1 MDNPERRLSEALRA
15 LADDD
20 RSLNASADT
29 ERAVMARWNAE
40 QRAREK
46 PTDRIWSRPRW
57 TVAWMSV
64 AAAAAVLA
72 VAVAS
77 MRRPTEPATVP
88 PAETV
93 RMAREPLPV
102 TDGQP
107 AIDVFVQL
115 GPITPRELSR
125 SSLQLMRVRLRGD
138 KLSRLGVA
146 VDDVWASEVVE
157 ADVLFGEDGI
167 ARAIRFE
174 R

>member
-1 MDNPERRLSEALRA
+1 M
-15 LADDD
+15 
-20 RSLNASADT
+20 
-29 ERAVMARWNAE
+29 
-40 QRAREK
+40 
-46 PTDRIWSRPRW
+46 
-57 TVAWMSV
+57 
-64 AAAAAVLA
+64 
-72 VAVAS
+72 
-77 MRRPTEPATVP
+77 P

-107 AIDVFVQL
+107 AIDVFVPL